1 MIEIRE
7 RRTRGTRL
15 LTRSREECTTSCPV
29 PEGGSP
35 SSALHHGRRHARDGS
50 DGSDGGVEG
59 GRRRERLHVHDEAD
73 QCVLGE
79 GEGKGV
85 EVRVGVAWGDAT
97 ARRTGRT
104 SRFFLLLSS
113 LFIFPLILDCFIYT
127 PSTSAT
133 HSPPLT
139 STLVITSLP
148 PRVSRSLFFPSLDL
162 DGHAP

>member
-35 SSALHHGRRHARDGS
+35 SSARHHGRRHARDGS

-59 GRRRERLHVHDEAD
+59 GRQRERLHVHDEVD

-85 EVRVGVAWGDAT
+85 EVRVGAAWGDTTGAQD
-97 ARRTGRT
+97 RTDF
-104 SRFFLLLSS
+104 SLFSSSLISLHFPSIPLPPLLPLPLLSLQLS
-113 LFIFPLILDCFIYT
+113 
-127 PSTSAT
+127 
-133 HSPPLT
+133 
-139 STLVITSLP
+139 
-148 PRVSRSLFFPSLDL
+148 
-162 DGHAP
+162 